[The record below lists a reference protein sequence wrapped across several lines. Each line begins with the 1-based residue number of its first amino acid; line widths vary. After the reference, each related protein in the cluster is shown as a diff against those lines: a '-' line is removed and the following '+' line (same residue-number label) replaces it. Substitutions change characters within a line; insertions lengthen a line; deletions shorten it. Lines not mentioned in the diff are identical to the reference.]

1 MIELPRKRAITAVP
15 IKPSDKTVEAVEV
28 VVPEIVEE
36 NLIEDPVLATRSIL
50 SADGLYGVQDAVAYL
65 SDYVRRHPDIDD
77 VVDRST
83 ERAALLMYQTLRST
97 ETEQRDAVM
106 LDVHW
111 KRWGVFERKTAWLR
125 RWFAVVD
132 TEPVRE
138 PRTYEEAWAQA
149 REEGWVPP
157 AEDVEKAR
165 HALEHPI

>member
-1 MIELPRKRAITAVP
+1 MPRKKAITAVP
-15 IKPSDKTVEAVEV
+15 VKPSDKTVEAVEI

-36 NLIEDPVLATRSIL
+36 GLVEDPIISTRSIL

-65 SDYVRRHPDIDD
+65 NDYVQRHPDIDE

-83 ERAALLMYQTLRST
+83 ERAALLTYQTWQSA
-97 ETEQRDAVM
+97 EAGQRDAVM
-106 LDVHW
+106 LDAHW
-111 KRWGVFERKTAWLR
+111 RRWGVFERKTAWLR

-132 TEPVRE
+132 AEPVAE

-149 REEGWVPP
+149 RKEGWVPP

-165 HALEHPI
+165 QALEHPI